1 MARSVKAKNMPANF
15 RKGWIARATREQNA
29 YAHAVGNDET
39 PYRSKLVGYSVES
52 LYCYEVEIITI
63 RQPEKQSFYS
73 KLQDFAYAAANV
85 FAGLT
90 QKLGLDVG

>member
-1 MARSVKAKNMPANF
+1 MARSVKAKNMPTNF
-15 RKGWIARATREQNA
+15 RKGWIARATREQNVK
-29 YAHAVGNDET
+29 AHAIGNDET
-39 PYRSKLVGYSVES
+39 PYRSKLVGYKVEPV
-52 LYCYEVEIITI
+52 YCYEVEIIPI

-85 FAGLT
+85 FAVFT